1 MLKTL
6 FCQELEPWAVA
17 DIKTFERDEV
27 LKTRGILP
35 SSLVKYWSLE
45 QSLISNVSREVRC

>member
-27 LKTRGILP
+27 LKTRGILQSP
-35 SSLVKYWSLE
+35 LVKCWSLE